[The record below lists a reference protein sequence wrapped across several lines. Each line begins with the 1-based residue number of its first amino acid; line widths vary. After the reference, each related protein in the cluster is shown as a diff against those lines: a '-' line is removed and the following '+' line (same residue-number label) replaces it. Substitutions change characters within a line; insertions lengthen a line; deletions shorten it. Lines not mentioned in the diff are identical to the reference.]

1 MRNYIFVVMLALLL
15 LVGTAEAKLTPQW
28 IENVRRHLSY
38 SMVFWWMPFMSRF
51 WAISAFAYSYIFM
64 MSGFGQ
70 QQVVVDFFNDLAMVY
85 LPMSGVLDATL

>member
-1 MRNYIFVVMLALLL
+1 
-15 LVGTAEAKLTPQW
+15 
-28 IENVRRHLSY
+28 
-38 SMVFWWMPFMSRF
+38 
-51 WAISAFAYSYIFM
+51 M